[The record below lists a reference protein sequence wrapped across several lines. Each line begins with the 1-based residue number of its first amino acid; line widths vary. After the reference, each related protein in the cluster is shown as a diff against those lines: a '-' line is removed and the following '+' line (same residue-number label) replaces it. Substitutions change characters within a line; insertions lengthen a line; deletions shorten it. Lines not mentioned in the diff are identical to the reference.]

1 MEINS
6 FHNGVLGLLIQI
18 QRAIKRR
25 IRVTAPVWQGDRAG
39 LGRLA
44 EIPHLLNQV
53 RGNASVDDPAPA
65 RSRNGANVN

>member
-25 IRVTAPVWQGDRAG
+25 IRVTAPVWAVWQKYPTCLIRCVAM
-39 LGRLA
+39 R
-44 EIPHLLNQV
+44 
-53 RGNASVDDPAPA
+53 R
-65 RSRNGANVN
+65 